1 MTPPACGLS
10 RTTTNADP
18 RMNAHPLRIVVLISG
33 GGTNLQALIDA
44 EAAGS
49 LDGTIV
55 GVISNRAGV
64 RGLERAAS
72 AGIPSRVISHRD
84 HEGREAFD
92 AALIEA
98 IDGFSPDLVVLAGF
112 MRILTDGFVQHYQ
125 GRLLNIH
132 PSLLPDWPGLHTHRK
147 VLEAGEAE
155 HGATVHFVTE
165 ELDGGP
171 RVIRGRAPVQAGDD
185 EDSLARRVGEQ
196 ERRIYPEAV
205 RWYCQGRLRLAGGLA
220 ELDGTPLRDPVDID
234 TNP

>member
-1 MTPPACGLS
+1 MPSTPP
-10 RTTTNADP
+10 
-18 RMNAHPLRIVVLISG
+18 RIVALISG

-49 LDGTIV
+49 LDGTIA
-55 GVISNRAGV
+55 GVISNRASV
-64 RGLERAAS
+64 KGLDRAVA
-72 AGIPSRVISHRD
+72 AGIPTQVMPHREHDSRDS
-84 HEGREAFD
+84 FD
-92 AALIEA
+92 AAVMAA

-112 MRILTDGFVQHYQ
+112 MRILTDAFVQHYQ

-132 PSLLPDWPGLHTHRK
+132 PSLLPAWPGLHTHRK
-147 VLEAGEAE
+147 VLQAGEGE

-171 RVIRGRAPVQAGDD
+171 RIIRGRVPVHADDD
-185 EDSLARRVGEQ
+185 EDTLAARVGVQ

-205 RWYCQGRLRLAGGLA
+205 RWFCQGRLRLVNGQT
-220 ELDGTPLRDPVDID
+220 ELDGTRLNEPVDRD

>member
-1 MTPPACGLS
+1 MPDALP
-10 RTTTNADP
+10 
-18 RMNAHPLRIVVLISG
+18 RIVVLISG

-44 EAAGS
+44 EAAGT
-49 LDGTIV
+49 LDGTIA

-64 RGLERAAS
+64 RGLERAEN
-72 AGIPSRVISHRD
+72 AGIPVQVIPHRD
-84 HEGREAFD
+84 HASRESFD
-92 AALIEA
+92 QALMAA

-112 MRILTDGFVQHYQ
+112 MRILTDAFVQHYQ

-132 PSLLPDWPGLHTHRK
+132 PSLLPAWPGLHTHRK

-171 RVIRGRAPVQAGDD
+171 PIIRGRVLVNPDDD
-185 EDSLARRVGEQ
+185 EDSLAGRVGTQ

-205 RWYCQGRLRLAGGLA
+205 RWFCQGRLRLAQGRA
-220 ELDGTPLRDPVDID
+220 QLDGTPLDEPVDID
-234 TNP
+234 AQNA